1 MDTEVFERT
10 AMEQVTTRLL
20 QTYGDDHSPQEIT
33 RTVEAVHRDFDG
45 RPIRDFVPILV
56 ERHARAHL
64 SG

>member
-1 MDTEVFERT
+1 MDTEVYERT

-20 QTYGDDHSPQEIT
+20 NTYGDHYSPQEIT
-33 RTVEAVHRDFDG
+33 RTVEAVHHHFDG

-56 ERHARAHL
+56 ERHAHEHL